1 MTRRIL
7 TLTFGSIFK
16 TKDGIIGVHI
26 NLRMSLSRIRN

>member
-7 TLTFGSIFK
+7 TLTFSSIFK
-16 TKDGIIGVHI
+16 TKDGIRDAHI